1 MPKEP
6 ISPITLSILWNGF
19 LSIAEEMGTTLQMTA
34 FSEAVREGQDF
45 STAIF
50 DRQGRLVAQGN
61 FTPGHLGS
69 MPYVIKTVMEVFPPG
84 SLQPGD
90 GVLLND
96 SKLGSGHYPDFFFVS
111 PVFLGAEQIGY
122 LINTAHHI
130 DVGGAAPGSQRVQG
144 ISERFQEGLR
154 ILPVRIMRGGEFDED
169 LLRLILGNVRLPDI
183 LRGDL
188 TAQRNAN
195 FVGAQRLEKLYA
207 EHGLEL
213 IDQAV
218 DEILD
223 RSEARMRELIGAIP
237 DGHYACEDWLD
248 ACGTECG
255 PIKVAVDIEVAG
267 DEITVDFS
275 RSSDQVPVALNS
287 YINYTRAYT
296 LFAVKVFTDALL
308 PQNGGMIRPIHVK
321 AREGSFFNPRE
332 PASSGGRAIIQIRI
346 FEVINGAL
354 AQGAARQGLRR
365 LLALE
370 QSQHRRRERKDRQAV
385 HHVRPD
391 VRRLRRARRPR
402 RRRGAEPGGQLRQ
415 HPRRG
420 ARDHQSGAGAPLRAD
435 GRHRRGRPLARRLRR
450 AQGHRAALRQA
461 ALMTLLGER
470 HGHAGYGLFG
480 GQPGSLAETVLGPRR
495 QCRAPGLE
503 GRAAA
508 AARATSSAS
517 GSTAAAATAIRASAI
532 PRRSPRTWPTAT
544 SARRRHAHSTAG
556 AGEGVPR
563 HSGVHA
569 VVKKRT
575 TYIDRLQSAHY
586 FCESPRPIVLRTNPD
601 PRWRAESNGIR

>member
-1 MPKEP
+1 MRNEP
-6 ISPITLSILWNGF
+6 LSPITLSVLWNGL

-50 DRQGRLVAQGN
+50 DRKGRLIAQGN

-69 MPYVIKTVMEVFPPG
+69 MPYVIKSVMEIFPPG

-111 PVFLGAEQIGY
+111 PVFRDKQQIGY

-144 ISERFQEGLR
+144 ITERFQEGLR
-154 ILPVRIMRGGEFDED
+154 ILPVRILRGGEFDED
-169 LLRLILGNVRLPDI
+169 VLRLILGNVRLPDI

-195 FVGAQRLEKLYA
+195 FVGAQRMARLYE
-207 EHGLEL
+207 EHGLDL
-213 IDQAV
+213 MDRAV

-237 DGHYACEDWLD
+237 DGRYSFEDWLD
-248 ACGTECG
+248 ECGDECG
-255 PIKVAVDIEVAG
+255 PIKVAVDIDVAG
-267 DEITVDFS
+267 EEITVDFS

-308 PQNGGMIRPIHVK
+308 PQNGGVIRPIHVR

-332 PASSGGRAIIQIRI
+332 PAPSGGRAIIQIRI

-354 AQGAARQGLRR
+354 AKALPDKAFAAFSHWSNPNIGGINEGTGKPFVMYDLMFGGYGAREGYDGAEALSPVVNCANIPVEVHETINPVLVRR
-365 LLALE
+365 FELMPDTGGAG
-370 QSQHRRRERKDRQAV
+370 RWRGGCGIRKDVELRSDMAV
-385 HHVRPD
+385 
-391 VRRLRRARRPR
+391 
-402 RRRGAEPGGQLRQ
+402 
-415 HPRRG
+415 
-420 ARDHQSGAGAPLRAD
+420 
-435 GRHRRGRPLARRLRR
+435 
-450 AQGHRAALRQA
+450 
-461 ALMTLLGER
+461 MTLLGER
-470 HGHAGYGLFG
+470 HSHKGYGLFG
-480 GQPGSLAETVLGPRR
+480 GEPGSLAETVLNPDGNAERMGSKDVRPLSKSDVVSFRLNGGGGYGSPR
-495 QCRAPGLE
+495 E
-503 GRAAA
+503 
-508 AARATSSAS
+508 
-517 GSTAAAATAIRASAI
+517 
-532 PRRSPRTWPTAT
+532 RSPEAI
-544 SARRRHAHSTAG
+544 AQDVADG
-556 AGEGVPR
+556 YV
-563 HSGVHA
+563 
-569 VVKKRT
+569 
-575 TYIDRLQSAHY
+575 
-586 FCESPRPIVLRTNPD
+586 SPEAAQRIYG
-601 PRWRAESNGIR
+601 WRG

>member
-1 MPKEP
+1 MRNEP
-6 ISPITLSILWNGF
+6 LSPITLSVLWNGL

-50 DRQGRLVAQGN
+50 DRKGRLIAQGN

-69 MPYVIKTVMEVFPPG
+69 MPYVIKSVMEIFPPG

-111 PVFLGAEQIGY
+111 PVFLGKEQIGY

-130 DVGGAAPGSQRVQG
+130 DIGGAAPGSQRVQG
-144 ISERFQEGLR
+144 ITERFQEGLR
-154 ILPVRIMRGGEFDED
+154 ILPVRILRGGEFDED
-169 LLRLILGNVRLPDI
+169 VLRIILGNVRLPEI

-195 FVGAQRLEKLYA
+195 FVGAQRMARLYE

-213 IDQAV
+213 MDRAV

-223 RSEARMRELIGAIP
+223 RSEQRMRELIGAIP
-237 DGHYACEDWLD
+237 NGRYSFEDWLD
-248 ACGTECG
+248 ECGDECG
-255 PIKVAVDIEVAG
+255 PIKVAVDIDVAG
-267 DEITVDFS
+267 EEITVDFS

-308 PQNGGMIRPIHVK
+308 PQNGGVIRPIHVK

-332 PASSGGRAIIQIRI
+332 PAPSGGRAIIQIRI

-354 AQGAARQGLRR
+354 AKALPDKAFAAFSHWSNPNIGGINEGTGKPFVMYDLMFGGYGAREGHDGAEALSPVVNCANIPVEVHETINPVLVRR
-365 LLALE
+365 FELMPDTGGAG
-370 QSQHRRRERKDRQAV
+370 RWRGGCGIRKDIE
-385 HHVRPD
+385 
-391 VRRLRRARRPR
+391 LRS
-402 RRRGAEPGGQLRQ
+402 
-415 HPRRG
+415 
-420 ARDHQSGAGAPLRAD
+420 DK
-435 GRHRRGRPLARRLRR
+435 
-450 AQGHRAALRQA
+450 

-470 HGHAGYGLFG
+470 HSHKGYGLFG
-480 GQPGSLAETVLGPRR
+480 GEPGSLAETVLNPDGNGERMGSKDVRPLSKGDVVSFRLNGGGGYGLPR
-495 QCRAPGLE
+495 E
-503 GRAAA
+503 
-508 AARATSSAS
+508 
-517 GSTAAAATAIRASAI
+517 
-532 PRRSPRTWPTAT
+532 RSPEAI
-544 SARRRHAHSTAG
+544 AQDVADG
-556 AGEGVPR
+556 YV
-563 HSGVHA
+563 
-569 VVKKRT
+569 
-575 TYIDRLQSAHY
+575 
-586 FCESPRPIVLRTNPD
+586 SPEAAQRIYG
-601 PRWRAESNGIR
+601 WRG